1 MTQLGLNQVQ
11 NCYSVDAG
19 IMFNLEYHFPQDLFR
34 PVWDEIA
41 KLASQDRWKIFSVV
55 AQEVHS
61 ANVHKWLEVNSSAI
75 MHWSD
80 TINSYMNRLMTELQA
95 NNMMLVNPNSTKN
108 NGDPFVVMLA
118 LYFEERDLSDLKK
131 KTCSKTCCVLTTEKF
146 NAKKINIPSVCQYYG
161 ISCMD
166 LHDFMRHH
174 GWEISVSVKNP

>member
-19 IMFNLEYHFPQDLFR
+19 IMITLENYFPQDLFK

-41 KLASQDRWKIFSVV
+41 KLTSQGRWKIFSVV
-55 AQEVHS
+55 AQEVKSTNVQHWLDANNS
-61 ANVHKWLEVNSSAI
+61 AVV
-75 MHWSD
+75 HWSD
-80 TINSYMNRLMTELQA
+80 TINGYMNRLMAELQA
-95 NNMMLVNPNSTKN
+95 NHMMLVNPNSTRN

-146 NAKKINIPSVCQYYG
+146 NPKKTNIPSVCQYYG
-161 ISCMD
+161 ISYMD
-166 LHDFMRHH
+166 LYNFMRHH